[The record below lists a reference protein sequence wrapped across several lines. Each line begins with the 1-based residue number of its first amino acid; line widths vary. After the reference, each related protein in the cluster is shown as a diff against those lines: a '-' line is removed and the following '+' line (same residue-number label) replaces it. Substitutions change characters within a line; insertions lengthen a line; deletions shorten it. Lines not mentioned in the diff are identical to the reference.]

1 LSPAEKGC
9 AAQPLHM
16 ATVDIDE
23 AVNANMEALTTF
35 STCRR
40 HEAPPFSGGVWDSW
54 PALVVDAFA
63 ICNEEVESIRAYLRA
78 PAPEVS
84 DG

>member
-1 LSPAEKGC
+1 
-9 AAQPLHM
+9 M
-16 ATVDIDE
+16 
-23 AVNANMEALTTF
+23 
-35 STCRR
+35 
-40 HEAPPFSGGVWDSW
+40 
-54 PALVVDAFA
+54 VDAFA